1 MHSEK
6 EKFER
11 LAKEKKCQ
19 DEKLQRVMRM
29 VQNTP
34 SPGRVPL
41 GEKDVSEC
49 VMVRSDGVNV
59 CEVHRV
65 RVRE

>member
-1 MHSEK
+1 MIYYCFPQTMKGFVHSEK

-11 LAKEKKCQ
+11 LAKEKRTQ

-41 GEKDVSEC
+41 TEKDVSGC
-49 VMVRSDGVNV
+49 DS
-59 CEVHRV
+59 
-65 RVRE
+65 